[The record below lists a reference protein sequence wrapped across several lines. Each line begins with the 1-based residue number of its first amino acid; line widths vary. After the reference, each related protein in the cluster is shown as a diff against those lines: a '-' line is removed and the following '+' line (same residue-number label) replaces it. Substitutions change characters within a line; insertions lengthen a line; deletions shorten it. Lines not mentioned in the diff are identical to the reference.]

1 MVINTGKEKKKDV
14 LEQVRAGKIQ
24 RTEKYKCLA
33 ITINEERNISRYIEE
48 IKLKCEA
55 VRREIEIVGSK
66 NQQEIESQGC
76 IQKEEIKEIDRTQGK
91 HLKRIFKLPL
101 SATYLRILI

>member
-1 MVINTGKEKKKDV
+1 MVINRGKEKQDV

-24 RTEKYKCLA
+24 RTEKYKYLA
-33 ITINEERNISRYIEE
+33 ITINEERNISRHIEE

-55 VRREIEIVGSK
+55 VRREIEIIGSK

-76 IQKEEIKEIDRTQGK
+76 IQNEEIREIDRTQGK
-91 HLKRIFKLPL
+91 HLKRTFQLPL
-101 SATYLRILI
+101 SATYLGILM

>member
-1 MVINTGKEKKKDV
+1 MVINTGKEKEKDV

-66 NQQEIESQGC
+66 NQ
-76 IQKEEIKEIDRTQGK
+76 
-91 HLKRIFKLPL
+91 
-101 SATYLRILI
+101 